1 MSVVLHWG
9 CPQNP
14 YVIGEVFPG
23 PQDRADAG
31 ADVDS
36 GPTDAGVIRGEAFV
50 APLSISGV
58 SQWPRRLDPWGV
70 PAELVYRGEGAG
82 AAAWP
87 AELGPP
93 LMRSSAAG
101 VSLAAEAPF
110 TDGTRAVHFLTSGP
124 HYSAQQAEVAAF
136 GQDSVVLE
144 LIFRAKGP
152 QVILQKPGAYR
163 VELAGTD
170 EEFLIAS
177 FEDGVRTI
185 EVRSPA
191 LGHDAWHACWL
202 FWDRADATAELHCNG
217 QVGPTTPLAG
227 FGPLPTGAALT
238 LGDPGSDAALSLAY
252 LALYRSPTGL
262 GPAAD
267 RLALSQRRFFA
278 LTGVLPEWARGS
290 PLPLPEIRSSV
301 AFLDLARDPS
311 GPRHLHR
318 VGPHWP
324 RLSCRPDADGALG
337 CGFLSEG
344 GRRVWLNALS
354 PEEWDARGVNVRADP
369 RPFLDE
375 EPSWRVLTVDS
386 SSRSHTLEHAQ
397 DGASDRYSYSVFVRA
412 EVSPQVGLS
421 IDGLGMARYD
431 LAQHRVEAPTS
442 VTAALEDW
450 GAGTWRCIYVADLGG
465 GTHTFRVHALSP
477 SGQEIWSGP
486 TDALLLSGLE
496 VLPNRSYPA
505 NPLPGDSQAPDRL
518 SFQATS
524 GNLPEGESAELRFR
538 ALHPAAQRRN
548 DGTLLKLDREGNN
561 DQLNVFITAGGD
573 LQSFG
578 IREGDSRFGFGFDAL
593 TLADR
598 RWHEVRVRWGQ
609 GVVTLT
615 VDGIAEAHDRLD
627 TTNLHQGLE
636 RLLVGQ
642 GTGHFEGLLQGV
654 SITP

>member
-1 MSVVLHWG
+1 MGVVLLWG

-23 PQDRADAG
+23 PEVRADG
-31 ADVDS
+31 GTTPDS
-36 GPTDAGVIRGEAFV
+36 GLNDAGVVRSEAFV

-58 SQWPRRLDPWGV
+58 SQWPRRLDPWGL

-93 LMRSSAAG
+93 LMRSSGAG
-101 VSLAAEAPF
+101 VDLGAEAPF
-110 TDGTRAVHFLTSGP
+110 TDGTRAVHFSSAGP

-136 GQDSVVLE
+136 GDDSVVLE
-144 LIFRAKGP
+144 LIFRGKGS
-152 QVILQKPGAYR
+152 QVVLQKSGAYR
-163 VELAGTD
+163 VELVNA
-170 EEFLIAS
+170 EEALLIAS

-185 EVRSPA
+185 EVRSPP
-191 LGHDAWHACWL
+191 LGQDAWHACWL
-202 FWDRADATAELHCNG
+202 FWDRAGGSAELHCNG
-217 QVGPTTPLAG
+217 KAGPSTDLSG
-227 FGPLPTGAALT
+227 FGPLNDGAALSV
-238 LGDPGSDAALSLAY
+238 GDPGAGAALSLAY
-252 LALYRSPTGL
+252 LALYRSPSAL
-262 GPAAD
+262 GTPED
-267 RLALSQRRFFA
+267 RLAVGRRRFFA
-278 LTGVLPEWARGS
+278 LTGVLPEWARGA
-290 PLPLPEIRSSV
+290 PLPLPDIRASV
-301 AFLDLARDPS
+301 AFLDLARDAS

-318 VGPHWP
+318 VGPDWP

-344 GRRVWLNALS
+344 GRRVWLSALA
-354 PEEWDARGVNVRADP
+354 PEGWDPRGVNVRADP
-369 RPFLDE
+369 RPFLDQ
-375 EPSWRVLTVDS
+375 EPSWRMLSVDS
-386 SSRSHTLEHAQ
+386 SSRSHTLEHTQ
-397 DGASDRYSYSVFVRA
+397 DGAGDRYSYSVFVRA
-412 EVSPQVGLS
+412 EATAHLGLS

-431 LAQHRVEAPTS
+431 LAQQRVEAPAN

-465 GTHTFRVHALSP
+465 GQHNFRVHALSP
-477 SGQEIWSGP
+477 SGLEIWRGP
-486 TDALLLSGLE
+486 ADALSLSGLE
-496 VLPNRSYPA
+496 VLPNRAYPA
-505 NPLPGDSQAPDRL
+505 NSLPGDSQAPDRL
-518 SFQATS
+518 SFRATA

-548 DGTLLKLDREGNN
+548 DGTLLKFDRAGND

-578 IREGDSRFGFGFDAL
+578 IRAGASRFGFGFDAL

-609 GVVTLT
+609 GMVTLT
-615 VDGIAEAHDRLD
+615 VDGITESHDRLD
-627 TTNLHQGLE
+627 TVDLHQGLE

-654 SITP
+654 IITP